1 MKLGFRG
8 AAGIGVEWEAMTL
21 LACLVSLWGLNH
33 RDSSFCAQASSET
46 HRSESVFMCKE
57 SETQR
62 LQESASAY
70 RADPEFENRCRWMQ
84 CYFLHPD
91 PWEFQ
96 SSGVY
101 RDIHTQEGIWGQVSG
116 MLHVH
121 TQVQT
126 DAGAAVTDK
135 IWHCLKAPIN
145 IGFSTNTTTS
155 HSNPKSLGL
164 PVMQL
169 CLEPCWAHQELCQ
182 LYMKYSMPSQ
192 MLSPLKSSECNHS
205 GL

>member
-70 RADPEFENRCRWMQ
+70 RADPEFENRCRWLQ
-84 CYFLHPD
+84 CYFLHPE
-91 PWEFQ
+91 PLRISEFRCLQ
-96 SSGVY
+96 RHSHTG
-101 RDIHTQEGIWGQVSG
+101 RDLRTGEWHASCTHRCRLMQV
-116 MLHVH
+116 L
-121 TQVQT
+121 
-126 DAGAAVTDK
+126 
-135 IWHCLKAPIN
+135 L
-145 IGFSTNTTTS
+145 
-155 HSNPKSLGL
+155 
-164 PVMQL
+164 
-169 CLEPCWAHQELCQ
+169 
-182 LYMKYSMPSQ
+182 
-192 MLSPLKSSECNHS
+192 
-205 GL
+205 